1 MPAPRSFDYA
11 IIRIVPR
18 VERQEFL
25 NVGVVVFSRTG
36 HFLEAM
42 IDYELGRLAAF
53 APTCNL
59 AMVRAQLRVVETVCR
74 GGAEAGYFGALS
86 QSERFNWLVAPSSTI
101 IQASPVHS
109 GLADDPA
116 EALQALY
123 QLLVARPA
131 AG

>member
-36 HFLEAM
+36 HFLEVK
-42 IDYELGRLAAF
+42 IDYELARLAAF
-53 APTCNL
+53 APGCEL
-59 AMVRAQLRVVETVCR
+59 EMVRAQLRAVETVCR
-74 GGAEAGYFGALS
+74 GGAEAGYFGTLS

-109 GLADDPA
+109 GLAENPA
-116 EALQALY
+116 EALRALY
-123 QLLVARPA
+123 DLLVARP
-131 AG
+131 GSV